1 MIYINLLPVRAAQ
14 KREKLI
20 EQLVILGAILIL
32 SVALC
37 IGVYT
42 VLLTKV
48 SSEKD
53 AIEAKKKEIEQLK
66 KTIGEVDRFKKLQE
80 ELKNKLAVLD
90 QLKEGKTGPV
100 MLLDELAKAVPEKL
114 WLTSFKETAGT
125 INLSGIAF
133 GEETV
138 ASFMRR
144 LDESAFFQKVELQVI
159 EQTKQGDT
167 KLHKFTIVCQSE
179 KAQKSASNTEKAP
192 AKATNK

>member
-20 EQLVILGAILIL
+20 EQSIILVAILAL

-48 SSEKD
+48 SAEKD
-53 AIEAKKKEIEQLK
+53 AMAQKKQEIEQLK

-90 QLKEGKTGPV
+90 KLKEGKTGPV
-100 MLLDELAKAVPEKL
+100 MLLDELARAVPEKL
-114 WLTSFKETAGT
+114 WLTSFKE
-125 INLSGIAF
+125 SGGNIALT
-133 GEETV
+133 GIGVDEETV
-138 ASFMRR
+138 ANFMRQ
-144 LDESAFFQKVELQVI
+144 LEESPLFQKVELQVI
-159 EQTKQGDT
+159 EQTKLADT
-167 KLHKFTIVCQSE
+167 KLNKFNISCQVE
-179 KAQKSASNTEKAP
+179 KAQPAEK
-192 AKATNK
+192 K